1 MPKIS
6 IPVRVRWTLV
16 FILAHFII
24 FFPYIDPLS
33 MGDIFILWVPLQ
45 GPLGM
50 IKEAFTLPDLPL
62 GPFLFVLAWYLCEV
76 LSLILWQA
84 YYEKKKI
91 FSRVM
96 LGVFISSRLF
106 LLVCTIGILHT
117 YD

>member
-16 FILAHFII
+16 FILVHFII
-24 FFPYIDPLS
+24 FFPYIPDSLDEE
-33 MGDIFILWVPLQ
+33 GLFWLWLQ

-50 IKEAFTLPDLPL
+50 ITEAFTLPSSQLSA
-62 GPFLFVLAWYLCEV
+62 FLFILAWYLCEV
-76 LSLILWQA
+76 LSVLLWQV

-106 LLVCTIGILHT
+106 LFVCIIGILHT

>member
-33 MGDIFILWVPLQ
+33 MGDIFILWIPLQ

-76 LSLILWQA
+76 LSLICGKRIM
-84 YYEKKKI
+84 KKRRS
-91 FSRVM
+91 FPESCWEY
-96 LGVFISSRLF
+96 LYLPDCF
-106 LLVCTIGILHT
+106 C
-117 YD
+117 

>member
-24 FFPYIDPLS
+24 FFPYIPDSLDEE
-33 MGDIFILWVPLQ
+33 GLVWLWLQ

-50 IKEAFTLPDLPL
+50 ITEVFSLPTFQL
-62 GPFLFVLAWYLCEV
+62 GPILFVLAWYLCEV
-76 LSLILWQA
+76 LSVLLWQV

-106 LLVCTIGILHT
+106 LLVCIIGILHT
-117 YD
+117 YE